1 MKAGKTHRVPLCPGA
16 IQVLTQQRGKHPL
29 YVFPNARHS
38 ASLPGN
44 ALRRVM
50 QQLQASEFV
59 PHGFRSTF
67 RTWAAEN
74 TLFPREV
81 CEMALAHSL
90 EDKVEAAYNR
100 GDLLEKRRQL
110 MSAWAAYIQAGASE
124 VFNPCP
130 EPD

>member
-1 MKAGKTHRVPLCPGA
+1 
-16 IQVLTQQRGKHPL
+16 
-29 YVFPNARHS
+29 
-38 ASLPGN
+38 
-44 ALRRVM
+44 
-50 QQLQASEFV
+50 
-59 PHGFRSTF
+59 
-67 RTWAAEN
+67 
-74 TLFPREV
+74 
-81 CEMALAHSL
+81 MALAHSL